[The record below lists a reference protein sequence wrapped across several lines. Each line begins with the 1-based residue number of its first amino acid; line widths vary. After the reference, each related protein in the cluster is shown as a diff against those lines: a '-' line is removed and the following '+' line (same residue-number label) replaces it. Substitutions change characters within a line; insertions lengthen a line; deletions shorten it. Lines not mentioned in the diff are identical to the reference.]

1 MKDKLNITLNIAGE
15 QLGLTIP
22 REEEEILREAASQL
36 NEAWRKM
43 HASFKDASATH
54 TWARV
59 ALIFARGFLSARE
72 TSARAERMLA
82 DLEARFDTL
91 LAEE

>member
-1 MKDKLNITLNIAGE
+1 MKDKLNITLHIAGE
-15 QLGLTIP
+15 QLGLTVP
-22 REEEEILREAASQL
+22 REEEQILREAASQL

-43 HASFKDASATH
+43 HTSFKDASATH

-72 TSARAERMLA
+72 TSARAERML
-82 DLEARFDTL
+82 DELEARFDTL
-91 LAEE
+91 LAEQ